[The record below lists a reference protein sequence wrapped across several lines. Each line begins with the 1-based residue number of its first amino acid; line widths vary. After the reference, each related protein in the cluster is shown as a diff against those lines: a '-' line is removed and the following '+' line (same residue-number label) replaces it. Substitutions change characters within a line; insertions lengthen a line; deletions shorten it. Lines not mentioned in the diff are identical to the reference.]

1 MSKNIAIIGGSTSG
15 FLTAYLLAKQ
25 GSSVRVFEETEQID
39 PTPRTLVVT
48 KYMQDLLGSLG
59 KKAII
64 NKIHHFEL
72 FTDGRSA
79 IISLKHPDLV
89 IERSKLIHELAA
101 EAQEAGAEILTDR
114 HFLSLK
120 PNGKRLSFSFS
131 RHGETVEESSDIL
144 VGADGASSKVA
155 QSAGWPRQ
163 TTVPLNQAIVELPK
177 DMPSD
182 TTRVWFIPED
192 TPYFYWLIPHSPT
205 HGVLGMIGD
214 RGSDTRKALE
224 TFIEKKSLVATG
236 FQSAQI
242 PLYTQWIPNPK
253 KLRKGYV
260 YLVGDAAG
268 HVKVTTVGGIVT
280 GFRGALG
287 VAEAILNGG
296 PSQAFKE
303 LRRELNGHHFLRRM
317 LNRFTQKDY
326 NRLLDLLGPST
337 QQTLDLFT
345 RDESTKLLL
354 HLLRKQPRL
363 LLLGLRVLLT
373 AK

>member
-1 MSKNIAIIGGSTSG
+1 MNKNISIIGGSTSG
-15 FLTAYLLAKQ
+15 FLTAYLLAKE
-25 GSSVRVFEETEQID
+25 GLSIKLFEEREQID
-39 PTPRTLVVT
+39 PLPRTLVVT

-59 KKAII
+59 NKAIM

-79 IISLKHPDLV
+79 TISLKNPDLV

-101 EAQEAGAEILTDR
+101 ESENAGVALLTGMR
-114 HFLSLK
+114 FLGLK
-120 PNGKRLSFSFS
+120 PNGKRISLSFS
-131 RHGETVEESSDIL
+131 RNGETVEESADIL
-144 VGADGASSKVA
+144 VGADGTFSKVA
-155 QSAGWPRQ
+155 QSAGWPRPSA
-163 TTVPLNQAIVELPK
+163 VPLNQAIVELPK
-177 DMPSD
+177 DMPSH

-214 RGSDTRKALE
+214 EGSDAKRVLE
-224 TFIEKKSLVATG
+224 SFLEKKRLVTTE
-236 FQSAQI
+236 FQNGQI
-242 PLYTQWIPNPK
+242 PLYTQWVPNHRQ
-253 KLRKGYV
+253 LGENHV
-260 YLVGDAAG
+260 YLVGDAAC

-296 PSQAFKE
+296 SSRAFKA
-303 LRRELNGHHFLRRM
+303 LRRELNGHHLLRRV

-326 NRLLDLLGPST
+326 NRLLELLSPST
-337 QQTLDLFT
+337 QDTLGLFT

-354 HLLRKQPRL
+354 HLLRKQPRI

-373 AK
+373 GK